1 MLARTLEDVQMPG
14 EAKANEITPA
24 FIDAFADAWNRH
36 DVGAIMSAMTDDC
49 VFEASAGV
57 GVRGTVYDGQ
67 RQAQKGVE
75 AVFEQ
80 FSDARWSGPKHSF
93 AGDRGVTEWVFSGTR
108 DDGVRVEVQGCDV
121 FTFRDGAWL
130 QSCQPLLRSVF
141 WSSFHLCPPQ

>member
-24 FIDAFADAWNRH
+24 FLDAFADAWNRH
-36 DVGAIMSAMTDDC
+36 DVDAIMSAMTDDC

-67 RQAQKGVE
+67 RQVRKGVE

-80 FSDARWSGPKHSF
+80 FHDARWSGPKHF
-93 AGDRGVTEWVFSGTR
+93 IAGDRGVTEWVFSGTR

-121 FTFRDGAWL
+121 FTFRDGKIAVKNSYRK
-130 QSCQPLLRSVF
+130 QRSGY
-141 WSSFHLCPPQ
+141 

>member
-24 FIDAFADAWNRH
+24 FLGAFADAWNRH

-67 RQAQKGVE
+67 RQVQKGVE
-75 AVFEQ
+75 RSSSNSPTRDGVDP
-80 FSDARWSGPKHSF
+80 STSLR
-93 AGDRGVTEWVFSGTR
+93 VTEV
-108 DDGVRVEVQGCDV
+108 
-121 FTFRDGAWL
+121 
-130 QSCQPLLRSVF
+130 
-141 WSSFHLCPPQ
+141 